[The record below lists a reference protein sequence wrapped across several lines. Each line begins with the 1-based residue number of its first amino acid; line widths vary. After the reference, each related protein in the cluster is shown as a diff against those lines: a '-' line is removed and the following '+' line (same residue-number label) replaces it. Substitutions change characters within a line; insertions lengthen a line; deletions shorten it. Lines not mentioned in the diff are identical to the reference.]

1 MVVKFWLAISKD
13 EQLRRFEA
21 REQSL
26 QALQDHARGLAQPRE
41 VGRVPAGGRR
51 LIDRTSTPYA
61 PWDLVAAEDKR
72 GARISVLETLC
83 HRLDAAL

>member
-1 MVVKFWLAISKD
+1 MSSSGGSRPAQQLAYKTYKITPEDWRNREKWDAYRLAAGDVV
-13 EQLRRFEA
+13 
-21 REQSL
+21 
-26 QALQDHARGLAQPRE
+26 
-41 VGRVPAGGRR
+41 
-51 LIDRTSTPYA
+51 DRTSTPYA